1 MTTPHSR
8 RGVAG
13 FFVAFG
19 VVALLIA
26 GLLSYLASSNP
37 DGLDS
42 VTRSGCEVT
51 EVDGAEQLSGTCI
64 AQNARD
70 HDLAGTPLADYTVGG
85 ADGLTGLAGI
95 IGVLVTL
102 ALAGGLFW
110 LVRPRQRRGV
120 ELGRQDLG
128 PRADEV

>member
-1 MTTPHSR
+1 MTTQHYR
-8 RGVAG
+8 RSPAR
-13 FFVAFG
+13 FFIVFG

-26 GLLSYLASSNP
+26 GLLSYLAASSP

-42 VTRSGCEVT
+42 ATLQGCQVI
-51 EVDGAEQLSGTCI
+51 EVDGAEELSGECI

-70 HDLAGTPLADYTVGG
+70 HDLAGSPLADYTLGG
-85 ADGLTGLAGI
+85 NDGTVGLAGV

-110 LVRPRQRRGV
+110 LVRPRRR
-120 ELGRQDLG
+120 RSTDQ
-128 PRADEV
+128 A

>member
-1 MTTPHSR
+1 MTTSHSR
-8 RGVAG
+8 RGPIG
-13 FFVAFG
+13 FFVGFG
-19 VVALLIA
+19 LVALLIA

-42 VTRSGCEVT
+42 ITRTGCEVT
-51 EVDGAEQLSGTCI
+51 EVGGAEQLSGECI

-70 HDLAGTPLADYTVGG
+70 HALADSPLADYTLGG
-85 ADGLTGLAGI
+85 NDGLIGLAGV

-110 LVRPRQRRGV
+110 LARPRQGRRTGKRSA
-120 ELGRQDLG
+120 GKT
-128 PRADEV
+128 

>member
-1 MTTPHSR
+1 MTTSHNR
-8 RGVAG
+8 RGRTG

-19 VVALLIA
+19 VIALLIA

-37 DGLDS
+37 DGLDK
-42 VTRSGCEVT
+42 VTLNGCEVT
-51 EVDGAEQLSGTCI
+51 KVGGAEQLSGECI

-70 HDLAGTPLADYTVGG
+70 HALVDSPLAGYTLDGN
-85 ADGLTGLAGI
+85 DGLVGLAGA

-110 LVRPRQRRGV
+110 LVRPRQ
-120 ELGRQDLG
+120 GRSTDKI
-128 PRADEV
+128 

>member
-1 MTTPHSR
+1 MTSTPRRHSIPVR
-8 RGVAG
+8 

-42 VTRSGCEVT
+42 ATLQGCEII
-51 EVDGAEQLSGTCI
+51 EVDGAEQLSGECI

-70 HDLAGTPLADYTVGG
+70 HDLAGSPLADYALGG
-85 ADGLTGLAGI
+85 AEGTVGLAGV

-110 LVRPRQRRGV
+110 LVRPRRQRFPD
-120 ELGRQDLG
+120 QT
-128 PRADEV
+128 

>member
-1 MTTPHSR
+1 MTQNPQQER
-8 RGVAG
+8 NPAR

-26 GLLSYLASSNP
+26 GLLSYLASSYP

-51 EVDGAEQLSGTCI
+51 EVGGAEQLSGECI
-64 AQNARD
+64 AQHAREPD
-70 HDLAGTPLADYTVGG
+70 TAGSPLADYTVGG
-85 ADGLTGLAGI
+85 DDSLSGVSGV

-102 ALAGGLFW
+102 TVAGGLFW
-110 LVRPRQRRGV
+110 LARR
-120 ELGRQDLG
+120 RSRH
-128 PRADEV
+128 PADEG

>member
-1 MTTPHSR
+1 MTTRHSR
-8 RGVAG
+8 RDAVG
-13 FFVAFG
+13 FFVGFG
-19 VVALLIA
+19 IVAILIA

-42 VTRSGCEVT
+42 ATLSGCEVT

-70 HDLAGTPLADYTVGG
+70 HDLVGSPLADYTVGG

-102 ALAGGLFW
+102 VLAGGLFW
-110 LVRPRQRRGV
+110 LVRPRQRRST
-120 ELGRQDLG
+120 
-128 PRADEV
+128 DES

>member
-1 MTTPHSR
+1 MTTQHHR
-8 RGVAG
+8 RSPAR
-13 FFVAFG
+13 FFIVFG

-26 GLLSYLASSNP
+26 GLLSYLAASSP

-42 VTRSGCEVT
+42 ATLQGCQVI
-51 EVDGAEQLSGTCI
+51 EVDGAEELSGECI

-70 HDLAGTPLADYTVGG
+70 HDLAGSPLADYTLGG
-85 ADGLTGLAGI
+85 NDGTVGLAGV

-110 LVRPRQRRGV
+110 LVRPRQRRS
-120 ELGRQDLG
+120 
-128 PRADEV
+128 ADQA

>member
-1 MTTPHSR
+1 MTPPRSR
-8 RGVAG
+8 RGVTR

-19 VVALLIA
+19 IVALLIA
-26 GLLSYLASSNP
+26 GLLSYLASSHP

-42 VTRSGCEVT
+42 VTQNGCEVT

-64 AQNARD
+64 AQHARD
-70 HDLAGTPLADYTVGG
+70 HDLADSPFADYTVGG

-110 LVRPRQRRGV
+110 LVRPRRR
-120 ELGRQDLG
+120 RW
-128 PRADEV
+128 ADKAPADKS

>member
-1 MTTPHSR
+1 MTNIPQRRATPVR
-8 RGVAG
+8 

-19 VVALLIA
+19 IVALLIA
-26 GLLSYLASSNP
+26 GLLSYLASSSP

-42 VTRSGCEVT
+42 VTLQGCT
-51 EVDGAEQLSGTCI
+51 EAGEGLSGECI

-70 HDLAGTPLADYTVGG
+70 HGLSGSPLADYTVRGSQG
-85 ADGLTGLAGI
+85 TVGVAGV

-110 LVRPRQRRGV
+110 LLRPRHRPSDDRRQTDGT
-120 ELGRQDLG
+120 
-128 PRADEV
+128 

>member
-1 MTTPHSR
+1 MTTSHSR
-8 RGVAG
+8 RSHTG

-37 DGLDS
+37 DGLDT
-42 VTRSGCEVT
+42 VTLNGCEVT
-51 EVDGAEQLSGTCI
+51 EVDGAEQLSGECI
-64 AQNARD
+64 AQNASD
-70 HDLAGTPLADYTVGG
+70 HALAGSPLADYTLGG
-85 ADGLTGLAGI
+85 NDGLVGVAGV

-110 LVRPRQRRGV
+110 LVRPRQRRST
-120 ELGRQDLG
+120 DKT
-128 PRADEV
+128 

>member
-1 MTTPHSR
+1 MTAPHR
-8 RGVAG
+8 QRGLIG

-19 VVALLIA
+19 VIALLIA
-26 GLLSYLASSNP
+26 GLLSYLASGNP

-42 VTRSGCEVT
+42 ATLNGCEVT
-51 EVDGAEQLSGTCI
+51 EVDGTEQLSGQCI

-70 HDLAGTPLADYTVGG
+70 HDLAGSPLADYTLGG
-85 ADGLTGLAGI
+85 DDGLVGIAGI

-110 LVRPRQRRGV
+110 LARPRQERRTGKRSA
-120 ELGRQDLG
+120 GKT
-128 PRADEV
+128 